1 MIKYIYH
8 YYIINVYNTIFI
20 ICLILMIYI
29 LMRYEYYSF
38 IIGINWNYVIERAI
52 LASENM
58 RKNTCV
64 SYIN

>member
-1 MIKYIYH
+1 
-8 YYIINVYNTIFI
+8 
-20 ICLILMIYI
+20 MIYI